1 MCYNLDGDFMEY
13 DIDKELNLI
22 EENMHFSI
30 NNLFLNKNQVTVL
43 EKYKINY
50 KNCSSMSE
58 LLFEIEDYLNDE
70 TTENYD
76 DLEMVSFEIS
86 EMNYYMNTNK

>member
-1 MCYNLDGDFMEY
+1 MEY

>member
-1 MCYNLDGDFMEY
+1 LCYNLDGDFMEY

>member
-1 MCYNLDGDFMEY
+1 MEY

-30 NNLFLNKNQVTVL
+30 NNLFLNKNQVTIL